1 MVTAVTERF
10 ARYNA
15 YLESVIELEIGDD
28 AVYALSFPED
38 GSTAASEE
46 HPLLDRIEDYLSGAV
61 EDDFRDVSIHLDGDE
76 HERAVLKT
84 VRTVPYGE
92 GVSVTD
98 LAREIP
104 SMTAE
109 NVTDE
114 DRIREILATNP
125 IPVIIP
131 DHRVRDGPSAAPPR
145 VEQRLR
151 SLELIAG

>member
-1 MVTAVTERF
+1 MVTAATERF

-15 YLESVIELEIGDD
+15 YLERVIELEVGDD
-28 AVYALSFPED
+28 AVHGLSFPEN
-38 GSTAASEE
+38 GSGAASED

-61 EDDFRDVSIHLDGDE
+61 EDDFRDVAIRLDATDL
-76 HERAVLKT
+76 ERAVFDA
-84 VRTVPYGE
+84 VRDVPYGE
-92 GVSVTD
+92 DVSVTGI
-98 LAREIP
+98 ARAVP
-104 SMTAE
+104 SLTAE
-109 NVTDE
+109 DVADE

-125 IPVIIP
+125 IPVVIP